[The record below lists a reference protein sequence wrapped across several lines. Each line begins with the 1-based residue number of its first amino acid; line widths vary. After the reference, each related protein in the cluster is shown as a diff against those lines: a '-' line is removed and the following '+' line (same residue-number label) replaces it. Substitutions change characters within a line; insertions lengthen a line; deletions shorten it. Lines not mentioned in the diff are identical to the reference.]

1 MLRIVD
7 FIRILAYN
15 KKKYD
20 SVKEQRRFAA
30 GSQYHEVL
38 NIKSCRN
45 TGFFLLLWEFNEVLI
60 PEEKISATEK
70 YIQQDSATDIV

>member
-1 MLRIVD
+1 MPRIVD

-20 SVKEQRRFAA
+20 SVKEQRWFAA

-45 TGFFLLLWEFNEVLI
+45 TGFFLLLRESNEVLI
-60 PEEKISATEK
+60 PEEKFGATEN
-70 YIQQDSATDIV
+70 YILQDSAADIV